1 MRSRLLA
8 LALLLVAPFV
18 SAEPLDLTNAKN
30 EEAATVLIARFF
42 ENIGLD
48 VFRKGDTDFGLKAG
62 GYRMM
67 IVTYFN
73 PDDGC
78 RLNAY
83 ITYKGRKENI
93 GNAKLQSLVNEIN
106 DSYNYLVLSV
116 SDKGDLSFRFTLL
129 FDKKLEAKVV
139 HRWLRLI
146 ERQTDAAM
154 EEHMEKLQHFQA
166 PEEK

>member
-1 MRSRLLA
+1 
-8 LALLLVAPFV
+8 
-18 SAEPLDLTNAKN
+18 
-30 EEAATVLIARFF
+30 
-42 ENIGLD
+42 
-48 VFRKGDTDFGLKAG
+48 
-62 GYRMM
+62 M
-67 IVTYFN
+67 IVTIFN

-129 FDKKLEAKVV
+129 FDKKLEAKLV
-139 HRWLRLI
+139 HRWLRMI